1 MKKIVFIL
9 IALNLF
15 ANEIGTLIYKKG
27 IVKVQHKHTIIKK
40 SLKIGDKIETGDKV
54 STYNSIATIKLI
66 DNSIIKL
73 DKYSTIKFSNKIEQK
88 AGRIYYHITKRKNNI
103 LKVATNF
110 TTIGVKGTTFI
121 VETNKSKK
129 VELKKGL
136 ISLTAL
142 KGKYEIHIKKPISE
156 FETYKSGINS
166 EFSKYKKR
174 LYKEFIEYKKSFDL
188 KENHSVV
195 FDGNKA
201 YPTNKINNEDFLY
214 FEFEFEN
221 PRHEFL
227 NNLQKKETIKE
238 LQGCKPPYYKN
249 KKVDKE
255 LEEAVK
261 KEFGDN

>member
-1 MKKIVFIL
+1 MKKLIFIL

-15 ANEIGTLIYKKG
+15 ANEIGTLIYKRG
-27 IVKVQHKHTIIKK
+27 IVKIQHKHTIIKK

-121 VETNKSKK
+121 VDMNTTNS
-129 VELKKGL
+129 VSLKKGL

-156 FETYKSGINS
+156 FEAYQNKMNKD
-166 EFSKYKKR
+166 FKNYKKQ

-188 KENHSVV
+188 KENHSVI
-195 FDGNKA
+195 FDGNKV
-201 YPTNKINNEDFLY
+201 YPTNKINNQDFLY

-249 KKVDKE
+249 KKLDKE
-255 LEEAVK
+255 LEEAIK